1 MRKIKA
7 FTVAMAAALTFFT
20 GTGQAQQSAE
30 QEYVCTLIPCFANKK
45 GPLAESQCRNA
56 VTKYF
61 KDMAKFRPPTLPECE
76 TKGNTEMKRGV
87 EVMND
92 LDGAKVSRPYIDV
105 LQNGVLLN
113 RTYADGMDA
122 DFKPYPVA
130 Q

>member
-1 MRKIKA
+1 MKKISDLA
-7 FTVAMAAALTFFT
+7 LAIVASVGVFSGIA
-20 GTGQAQQSAE
+20 QAQQSAE

-61 KDMAKFRPPTLPECE
+61 KDMAKFRPPTLPDCE
-76 TKGNTEMKRGV
+76 TKGNTEMKKGV
-87 EVMND
+87 EIMND

-105 LQNGVLLN
+105 IQDGIVLN
-113 RTYADGMDA
+113 RTYADGMDEK
-122 DFKPYPVA
+122 FVPYPVA